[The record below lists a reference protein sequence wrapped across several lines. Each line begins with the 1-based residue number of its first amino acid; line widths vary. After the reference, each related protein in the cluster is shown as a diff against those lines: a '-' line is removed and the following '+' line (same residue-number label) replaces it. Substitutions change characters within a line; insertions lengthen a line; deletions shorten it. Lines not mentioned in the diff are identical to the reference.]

1 MAGLCACYTASVYME
16 MLRGCVHPGG
26 IHPRG
31 TLQIPAPTAKPDVSL
46 ALMHVLG
53 ARRGSAGED
62 KAWYRANMHNL
73 SRVLHPT
80 YAFPY
85 RATGPKHPQGPRAI
99 LLATHPAPCRIHPS
113 PPSLS
118 PGAAASSL
126 SPALQKATPRRGR
139 AVFIRNKMQRAG
151 LLWQACSKY
160 WLEHGGRL
168 ASSDYTL
175 LLR

>member
-1 MAGLCACYTASVYME
+1 ME

-139 AVFIRNKMQRAG
+139 SVFIRNKMQRAG

-175 LLR
+175 LPR